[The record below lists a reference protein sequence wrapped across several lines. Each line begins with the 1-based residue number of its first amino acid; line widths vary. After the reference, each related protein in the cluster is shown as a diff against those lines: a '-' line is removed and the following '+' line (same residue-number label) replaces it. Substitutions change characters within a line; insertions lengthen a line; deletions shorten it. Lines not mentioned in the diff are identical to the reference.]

1 MKTIVAMVLLAISL
15 VAVFAVIGITRM
27 NSSVPS
33 VEATHQSAVVILGC
47 GPTKDHSTYIVESYS
62 GSAAAPPVGG
72 SVTIGA
78 PCAQALA
85 ALTDQGINV
94 VGKANGVFTH
104 GDGFLY
110 TLIIKNSPHGI
121 SDSDD
126 E

>member
-1 MKTIVAMVLLAISL
+1 MKTIVAMALLAIAL
-15 VAVFAVIGITRM
+15 VAVSAVIGIPRM

-33 VEATHQSAVVILGC
+33 VEAIHQSAVVILGC

-72 SVTIGA
+72 SVTIGG
-78 PCAQALA
+78 PCTQALA
-85 ALTDQGINV
+85 ALTDQGLNV

-110 TLIIKNSPHGI
+110 TLISNNSPHGS
-121 SDSDD
+121 SD